1 MGPVEIAADGSASWP
16 TVPLRASEPGVWTLV
31 VPPGTGRTFVRGA
44 GLPVV
49 PVGIQA
55 WGDESAAEAAALV
68 RGAAPARRTG
78 SVPAR
83 VLSSVPPSERL
94 VSSLS
99 AAQYASGLEVG
110 ASQRRLLWSGV
121 VDGTALDLVEVTAP
135 SGGSVLVAVQ
145 DVFAAVN
152 AASGGG
158 GAGQPVATTTF
169 GPTTGPALAWVFRQ
183 TEPLVGGG
191 AGPVGPQHV
200 ALVGPQDTV
209 AAQVTTADGTVHPV
223 DLPGGG
229 PGVATLDDA
238 RSVRFLDADGRT
250 LAESAVTPQD
260 AEVGLRPPAR
270 S

>member
-1 MGPVEIAADGSASWP
+1 VVSAVP
-16 TVPLRASEPGVWTLV
+16 TA
-31 VPPGTGRTFVRGA
+31 
-44 GLPVV
+44 
-49 PVGIQA
+49 Q
-55 WGDESAAEAAALV
+55 
-68 RGAAPARRTG
+68 
-78 SVPAR
+78 
-83 VLSSVPPSERL
+83 RL
-94 VSSLS
+94 ASSLS

-110 ASQRRLLWSGV
+110 ASGRRLFWSGS
-121 VDGTALDLVEVTAP
+121 VDGTALDLVEITAP
-135 SGGSVLVAVQ
+135 SGGRVMVAVQ

-152 AASGGG
+152 AATGGG

-169 GPTTGPALAWVFRQ
+169 GPATGPGLAWVFQ
-183 TEPLVGGG
+183 QAEPLAGGG

-209 AAQVTTADGTVHPV
+209 AAQVTTVDGTVHRV

-229 PGVATLDDA
+229 PGVVTLDDA
-238 RSVRFLDADGRT
+238 RTVRFLDADGRT